1 MNHPLPV
8 VAVPARLSSSDGLD
22 PRVAG
27 ANKIF
32 FDIID
37 LIRSVG
43 LEPLIVEDPD
53 ADLTGVS
60 GVVLPGGGDV
70 DPKRYGGRRIA
81 ELYDVNPE
89 QDALDFSIAER
100 ALAAQLPVYGICR
113 GAQVLNVVY
122 GGSLHEDLAPSS
134 VVHTAPEEPGC
145 ESDEFVRHSVR
156 VEPGTLLAD
165 SLGEAVVSIQSAH
178 HQAVNR
184 LGTGFV
190 ATAYAEDGLI
200 EAFEDRERWV
210 IGVQWH
216 PEGEEEAGPVRD
228 GQFRA
233 LAAEIARRATASDG
247 STLPREALRG

>member
-1 MNHPLPV
+1 MNHPIPV

-32 FDIID
+32 FDILD

-43 LEPLIVEDPD
+43 LEPLVVDHPD
-53 ADLTGVS
+53 ADLSGVS

-70 DPKRYGGRRIA
+70 DPNRYGGRQIK

-100 ALAAQLPVYGICR
+100 ALAANLPIYGICR

-134 VVHTAPEEPGC
+134 VVHTLPEEPGC
-145 ESDEFVRHSVR
+145 ETDDFVRHDVR
-156 VEPGTLLAD
+156 VEPGTLLART
-165 SLGEAVVSIQSAH
+165 LETPIVSIQSAH

-184 LGTGFV
+184 LGAGFI

-200 EAFEDRERWV
+200 EAFEDPERWV
-210 IGVQWH
+210 VGVQWH
-216 PEGEEEAGPVRD
+216 PEGETEANSVRD
-228 GQFRA
+228 GQFQA
-233 LAAEIARRATASDG
+233 LAQEISRRITHANETAP
-247 STLPREALRG
+247 TQEALRG